1 MSYPLHVPATLSRH
15 AQLELGLLTRWRGYR
30 RRAAARG
37 RPSICGKQVA
47 IEDRSYF
54 STSTGNEA
62 ATQAFKKGV
71 ATSVIKGKAISS
83 RAIEKATG
91 GKNGGGCDRK
101 DIQKQLDEQFKAH
114 NDTLLRGVKDSRR
127 VTDAIKNAVTRKD
140 GDI

>member
-1 MSYPLHVPATLSRH
+1 LEVGVRSFAVVQGREADFEFRVEVISDRPD
-15 AQLELGLLTRWRGYR
+15 LELKDVL
-30 RRAAARG
+30 ARMVTD
-37 RPSICGKQVA
+37 RPAQRVAKSGKA
-47 IEDRSYF
+47 
-54 STSTGNEA
+54 TGTA
-62 ATQAFKKGV
+62 GTITLGQ
-71 ATSVIKGKAISS
+71 GKAISS